1 MEKTRFFRASTD
13 RGVVVATIQVAPRNI
28 RILRD
33 CAGVAAALL
42 IISIFSY
49 YRLLGTPWQI
59 DFSAAFQGIR
69 PVLGATFFAA
79 LKIWTFWALT
89 AAVIAGIQLKLD
101 PGIDSF
107 DALLGGVAGAWMA
120 AYILGQVLGP
130 IGLFRAP
137 VIWILLIASG
147 AWIFFT
153 PTQFVMPRLTP
164 GRAMAMLAF
173 ALVMVGLIP
182 LQLGSPAAPYM
193 DVMSYPASV
202 QRILSFGRYLPF
214 DNDPYGC
221 WGPQAQTPGLE
232 LFLAMLAM
240 GSRVKLGLLAHSA
253 TIVPMAGLI
262 IFGAYRLG
270 AATLGDAA
278 GGVASLMLFFTN
290 TFRRAVGVRGTAVAF
305 ALVGVGLGL
314 VLDRRARRSTFAL
327 GCLILG
333 AAVASHTIDGGF
345 AIAVASFAIL
355 LRDATRPQILLLK
368 GVCLFGSVLVA
379 APDLAI
385 STKTVLA
392 YPILPMLQIAGIGA
406 IVFAARAL
414 PEPELGDDESPSAY
428 DPRSY
433 NVAMFA
439 IFLVVLAY
447 TLTRVPDSIYAQIF
461 QQFPLLSAFAAMGL
475 FVIGTLRGRD
485 AKSIDGSPLIIAL
498 LVTIV
503 VEMIARKLGSM
514 EGSAAFHAGIDDLHY
529 KLDEYWT
536 PYFLVF
542 PAALPFAVLFHRG
555 RRAVVVIAVLAIL
568 IYPWNPRPNGN
579 YDYEEHSISENWG
592 IDISTAGRGYWGST
606 PDPKWTMGPD
616 ELALVDVLQ
625 DERKAGRITMK
636 THVLH
641 IANDAIVWR
650 QFNRFSVY
658 TGIDDDPIV
667 QEIPSSDVGWL
678 AGGRVRQMAELP
690 EALAQKPPYILI
702 QVPPPDSV
710 KFPPDDYDK
719 IFERGALQLYRR
731 HDLTPPGAAPRALSP
746 QMRITTIA
754 DLKRADQS

>member
-1 MEKTRFFRASTD
+1 MEKTRFFQANTD
-13 RGVVVATIQVAPRNI
+13 SGVVVATFQASPRTL

-33 CAGVAAALL
+33 CVGVAAALL
-42 IISIFSY
+42 AISIFSY

-59 DFSAAFQGIR
+59 DFSAAFDGIK
-69 PVLGATFFAA
+69 PVLAATFFAA
-79 LKIWTFWALT
+79 LKIWTFWAIT
-89 AAVIAGIQLKLD
+89 AAVGAGILIKLD

-107 DALLGGVAGAWMA
+107 DALLGGAAGAWMA
-120 AYILGQVLGP
+120 AYILGQLLGP

-137 VIWILLIASG
+137 VIWILLLAAMG
-147 AWIFFT
+147 WILFT
-153 PTQFVMPRLTP
+153 PTTFVKPRLTP
-164 GRAMAMLAF
+164 GRAMAMLAL
-173 ALVMVGLIP
+173 ALLMVGLVP
-182 LQLGSPAAPYM
+182 LELGSPAAPYM
-193 DVMSYPASV
+193 DVMSYPASI

-240 GSRVKLGLLAHSA
+240 GSRVKLGLLAHSG

-270 AATLGDAA
+270 AATLGDVEGGIAA
-278 GGVASLMLFFTN
+278 LLLFFTN

-333 AAVASHTIDGGF
+333 AAVASHTIDGGL
-345 AIAVASFAIL
+345 AIAVASVAIL
-355 LRDATRPQILLLK
+355 LRDTPRPRVLLLK
-368 GVCLFGSVLVA
+368 GACLFGSVLVA

-385 STKTVLA
+385 STKTVLP
-392 YPILPMLQIAGIGA
+392 YPILPLLQIIGIVA
-406 IVFAARAL
+406 IVLGSRAL
-414 PEPELGDDESPSAY
+414 PQPSEVEDPSDY
-428 DPRSY
+428 DPRNY
-433 NVAMFA
+433 NVAMFV
-439 IFLVVLAY
+439 IFVTVLAY
-447 TLTRVPDSIYAQIF
+447 TLTRFPDSIYAQIF
-461 QQFPLLSAFAAMGL
+461 QQFPLLSAFAALGL
-475 FVIGTLRGRD
+475 LSIGTLRGRE
-485 AKSIDGSPLIIAL
+485 AKSIDGTPLVIAL
-498 LVTIV
+498 MVTIV
-503 VEMIARKLGSM
+503 VEMVARKLGAM

-542 PAALPFAVLFHRG
+542 PAALPFAVIFHLG
-555 RRAVVVIAVLAIL
+555 RRALVVAALLAIL

-616 ELALVDVLQ
+616 EIALVNVLQ

-667 QEIPSSDVGWL
+667 QEIPSSDIGWL
-678 AGGRVRQMAELP
+678 AGGRVRPMTDLP

-702 QVPPPDSV
+702 QIPPPDSV
-710 KFPPDDYDK
+710 KFPPDDYEK
-719 IFERGALQLYRR
+719 IFDRGALQLYRY
-731 HDLTPPGAAPRALSP
+731 HDPVAA
-746 QMRITTIA
+746 
-754 DLKRADQS
+754 K

>member
-89 AAVIAGIQLKLD
+89 AAVIAGVQLKLD

-240 GSRVKLGLLAHSA
+240 GSRVKFGLLAHSA

-475 FVIGTLRGRD
+475 LVDRNLARTRSQIDRRLAADNRAASDYRGRND
-485 AKSIDGSPLIIAL
+485 RAQAGLDGRFGCLPCRHRRSSLQVRRILDPLLSGVSGGASICSSLSSRTPCCGSHCGARDTHLP
-498 LVTIV
+498 
-503 VEMIARKLGSM
+503 VESASERELRLRRAFDFRKLGNRYLHC
-514 EGSAAFHAGIDDLHY
+514 GTWLLGFHARSKMDHG
-529 KLDEYWT
+529 
-536 PYFLVF
+536 
-542 PAALPFAVLFHRG
+542 
-555 RRAVVVIAVLAIL
+555 
-568 IYPWNPRPNGN
+568 
-579 YDYEEHSISENWG
+579 
-592 IDISTAGRGYWGST
+592 
-606 PDPKWTMGPD
+606 
-616 ELALVDVLQ
+616 
-625 DERKAGRITMK
+625 
-636 THVLH
+636 
-641 IANDAIVWR
+641 
-650 QFNRFSVY
+650 
-658 TGIDDDPIV
+658 TG
-667 QEIPSSDVGWL
+667 
-678 AGGRVRQMAELP
+678 
-690 EALAQKPPYILI
+690 
-702 QVPPPDSV
+702 
-710 KFPPDDYDK
+710 
-719 IFERGALQLYRR
+719 
-731 HDLTPPGAAPRALSP
+731 
-746 QMRITTIA
+746 
-754 DLKRADQS
+754 

>member
-1 MEKTRFFRASTD
+1 MATFRTSPESL
-13 RGVVVATIQVAPRNI
+13 RLI
-28 RILRD
+28 RD
-33 CAGVAAALL
+33 CIGVGVALVA
-42 IISIFSY
+42 ISMFSY

-59 DFSAAFQGIR
+59 DFSAAVGGIS
-69 PVLGATFFAA
+69 PVFRATFFAA
-79 LKIWTFWALT
+79 LKIWLFWALA
-89 AAVIAGIQLKLD
+89 AAVGAAIQIKLD
-101 PGIDSF
+101 PEIDSF
-107 DALLGGVAGAWMA
+107 DALLGGAAGAWMA
-120 AYILGQVLGP
+120 AYILGQTLGP

-137 VIWILLIASG
+137 VIWILLIVAG
-147 AWIFFT
+147 VWIFRT
-153 PTQFVMPRLTP
+153 PTRFVMPCLTP

-173 ALVMVGLIP
+173 VLAMVGLIP
-182 LQLGSPAAPYM
+182 LELGSPAAPYM
-193 DVMSYPASV
+193 DIMSYPASV
-202 QRILSFGRYLPF
+202 QRILTFGRYLPF

-253 TIVPMAGLI
+253 AIVPMAGLI

-270 AATLGDAA
+270 AATLGDTA
-278 GGVASLMLFFTN
+278 GGIASLMLFFTN
-290 TFRRAVGVRGTAVAF
+290 TFRRMVGVRGTAVAL

-333 AAVASHTIDGGF
+333 TAVASHTIDGGF

-355 LRDATRPQILLLK
+355 LRDATRPRILLLK
-368 GVCLFGSVLVA
+368 AACLFGAVLVA

-385 STKTVLA
+385 STKTVLP
-392 YPILPMLQIAGIGA
+392 YPILPLLQIGGIAA
-406 IVFAARAL
+406 IILGSRAL
-414 PEPELGDDESPSAY
+414 PQPPVDADESPSDY
-428 DPRSY
+428 DPRTY
-433 NVAMFA
+433 NAAMFA
-439 IFLVVLAY
+439 IFLITLAY
-447 TLTRVPDSIYAQIF
+447 VLTEFPDSIYAQIF
-461 QQFPLLSAFAAMGL
+461 QQFPLLSAFAAIGL
-475 FVIGTLRGRD
+475 LAIGTLRGNE
-485 AKSIDGSPLIIAL
+485 AKSIDGSPVIIAL
-498 LVTIV
+498 MVTIM
-503 VEMIARKLGSM
+503 VEMIARKLGSVP
-514 EGSAAFHAGIDDLHY
+514 GSAAFHAGIDDLHY

-542 PAALPFAVLFHRG
+542 PAALPFAILFHLG
-555 RRAVVVIAVLAIL
+555 RRVLVVAAVLAIL

-579 YDYEEHSISENWG
+579 YDYEEHSVSENWG

-625 DERKAGRITMK
+625 NERKAGRITMK

-667 QEIPSSDVGWL
+667 QEIPASDVGWL
-678 AGGRVRQMAELP
+678 AGGRVRQMTELP

-702 QVPPPDSV
+702 QIPPPGSV

-719 IFERGALQLYRR
+719 IFDQGALQLYRR
-731 HDLTPPGAAPRALSP
+731 RDLTVQGSNRQPLTP
-746 QMRITTIA
+746 QSRNTTIA
-754 DLKRADQS
+754 DVIRATG